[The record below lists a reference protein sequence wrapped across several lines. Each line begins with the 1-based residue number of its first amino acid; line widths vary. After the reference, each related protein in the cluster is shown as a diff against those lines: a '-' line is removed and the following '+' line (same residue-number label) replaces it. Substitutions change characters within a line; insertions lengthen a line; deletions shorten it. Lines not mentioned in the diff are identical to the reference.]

1 METGWPSGPFPTFGR
16 GSAGKRFC
24 AKIKHVKERRA
35 ESVARRPDDICC
47 IIYLRYNL
55 ATESFIMTEGFWPG
69 RIGVVLQTGKISG
82 DAVEAPTL
90 RAQEDEAG
98 DGFWIGHNYFS
109 GARR

>member
-1 METGWPSGPFPTFGR
+1 
-16 GSAGKRFC
+16 
-24 AKIKHVKERRA
+24 
-35 ESVARRPDDICC
+35 
-47 IIYLRYNL
+47 
-55 ATESFIMTEGFWPG
+55 MTEGFWPG
-69 RIGVVLQTGKISG
+69 RKGVVLQTGKISG